1 MSETAYSPVAQGTP
15 RPVGDPHFRYVLGL
29 GDDNLVLAQR
39 LGEWISRGPDLEEDI
54 ALANFAIDHLG
65 QARALLTHAGTLEGD
80 GRTEDDLAMHRSE
93 REFTNLIICELPNG
107 HFGDT
112 MARALCIDAYQVLLW
127 EALSTSRDETL
138 AGIAQK
144 AFREARYHLRH
155 SSTWVMRLGDGTEA
169 SHERMQQAID
179 RVWRFTGEMFAPDP
193 VAEEMAEAG
202 IGVDPTTL
210 YERWRA
216 TVDDILSKA
225 TLTVPTETM
234 HRTGGRLGFHTDD
247 LGHMLAEMQ
256 WLARSMPEATW

>member
-1 MSETAYSPVAQGTP
+1 MTEVAFSPVAQGTP
-15 RPVGDPHFRYVLGL
+15 QPVGDPHFRYVLGL
-29 GDDNLVLAQR
+29 ADDNLVLAQR

-65 QARALLTHAGTLEGD
+65 QSRALLTHAGDIEGA

-93 REFTNLIICELPNG
+93 REFTNLLICELPNG

-112 MARALCIDAYQVLLW
+112 MARSLCIDAFQVPLW
-127 EALSTSRDETL
+127 EALSTSKDETL

-144 AFREARYHLRH
+144 ALREAKYHLRH
-155 SSTWVMRLGDGTEA
+155 SSSWVVRLGDGTDV
-169 SHERMQQAID
+169 SHDRMQQGID

-193 VAEEMAEAG
+193 VAAEMADAG
-202 IGVDPTTL
+202 IGVDPVGL
-210 YERWRA
+210 IDRWRS
-216 TVDDILSKA
+216 TVDEVLTKA
-225 TLTVPTETM
+225 TLTVPADTM

-256 WLARSMPEATW
+256 WLARSMPGATW